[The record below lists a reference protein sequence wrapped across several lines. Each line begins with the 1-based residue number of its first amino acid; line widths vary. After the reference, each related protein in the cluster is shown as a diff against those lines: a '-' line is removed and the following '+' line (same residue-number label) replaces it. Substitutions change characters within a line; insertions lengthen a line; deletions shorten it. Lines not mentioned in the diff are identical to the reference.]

1 MLDMLIA
8 GYDAVGEQGQ
18 GRFEKI
24 TRDLFPVSLDN
35 IWEPAMLLPTER
47 GVEQFGSSSGS

>member
-1 MLDMLIA
+1 MLIA